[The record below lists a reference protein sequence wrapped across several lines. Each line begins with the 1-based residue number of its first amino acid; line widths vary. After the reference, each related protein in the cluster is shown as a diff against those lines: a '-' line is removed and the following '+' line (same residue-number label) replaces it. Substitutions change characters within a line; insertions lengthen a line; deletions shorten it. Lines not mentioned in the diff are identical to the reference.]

1 MKGLGRNT
9 RYLKTAPLSKSYR
22 KGGSTEVGSE
32 SKSQSYKEYVKTM
45 FGGGATKYKDGGS
58 VPMKAAK
65 RLKPKKATDK
75 MVKPTKEDIASFKKM
90 GASQAE
96 INRMKKQ
103 GVLTVTTVGTRKKR
117 PLDDKRS
124 RGRKYNPA
132 NARTKWAD

>member
-1 MKGLGRNT
+1 VKGLGKNT
-9 RYLKTAPLSKSYR
+9 RYKKTAPLSKSYR
-22 KGGSTEVGSE
+22 KGGSTEVGKE
-32 SKSQSYKEYVKTM
+32 SQSYKEYVKTM

-65 RLKPKKATDK
+65 RPKPMEAADK

-96 INRMKKQ
+96 IDRMKKE

-117 PLDDKRS
+117 PLDNKRS

-132 NARTKWAD
+132 NAQTKWTD